1 MDSWRV
7 SLITTVWMVIVC
19 SDLLSLGIR
28 DWYYMGL
35 RVVFAELVVHPAPVF
50 NLGVA
55 VPVVDP
61 KGIPGKCAGYI
72 TCFWV
77 EVRVGAVR

>member
-1 MDSWRV
+1 
-7 SLITTVWMVIVC
+7 
-19 SDLLSLGIR
+19 
-28 DWYYMGL
+28 MGL